1 MAKDREYNRLIQSR
15 RWRKLRA
22 EHLRASPWCVRC
34 LEEGVRTPA
43 TQVHHVRPVESVPT
57 CDRERVAF
65 DSYNL
70 MSLCAE
76 CHRAEHQRAMS
87 PVKEREQRRNEILNR
102 MFDECFTDTP
112 PNFLKQGIGGV
123 NPTSPQI
130 YTRGEN
136 FQAVGDFEK

>member
-34 LEEGVRTPA
+34 LEDGVRTPA

-57 CDRERVAF
+57 CERERVAF
-65 DSYNL
+65 DRYNL

-76 CHRAEHQRAMS
+76 CHRAEHNRTDIS
-87 PVKEREQRRNEILNR
+87 PVKERERRRNEILNR
-102 MFDECFTDTP
+102 MFDECFTNP
-112 PNFLKQGIGGV
+112 PPIFLKQG
-123 NPTSPQI
+123 
-130 YTRGEN
+130 
-136 FQAVGDFEK
+136 